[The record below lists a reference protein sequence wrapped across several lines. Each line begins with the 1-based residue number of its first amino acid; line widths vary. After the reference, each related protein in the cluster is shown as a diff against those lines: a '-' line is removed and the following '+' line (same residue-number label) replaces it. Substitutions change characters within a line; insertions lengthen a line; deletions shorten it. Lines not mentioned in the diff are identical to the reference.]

1 MQAMR
6 WLIFFLLGTGSCLVS
21 RAQEAAAG
29 AEVLRASTSFSGY
42 VSAGYHLGSSAGS
55 YNYSFASANNNGFS
69 LDHIGLSLSRPL
81 EDYLL
86 DSGFRFDVWV
96 GPQASELG
104 TSDGSDG
111 SVSIRRAYIDLRLPW
126 INPLAWDLSEVGSS
140 IDLRVGTFDSLLGLE
155 SPDPVDNPHYTRS
168 WAYSIQPTMHTG
180 VLAVFPGFG
189 RPGVDPLFEWDS
201 SYQFSLGLVN
211 SVEPRISGA
220 PVNSDRKS
228 LLTGFTWELP
238 SFFGP
243 AGGSRLSLGY
253 LNGRD
258 LSGVDPVQNIF
269 GSLGLALPSDQ
280 WSLAFSYDSRMLHG
294 AGNDDTV
301 LGAHLGYQATEKLRL
316 HLRGEFFQEGAQLF
330 SGESAGEQSDGQ
342 GITATAEYQLW
353 ESVLSRLEYRWDHT
367 DLRVNNR
374 HNTQAWHLNIIYKF

>member
-1 MQAMR
+1 MR

-42 VSAGYHLGSSAGS
+42 VSTGYHLGSSAGS

-104 TSDGSDG
+104 TSDDSGD

-269 GSLGLALPSDQ
+269 GSLGLALPSDL
-280 WSLAFSYDSRMLHG
+280 WSLALTYDSRMLHG

>member
-1 MQAMR
+1 MR

-29 AEVLRASTSFSGY
+29 AEILRASSSFSGY
-42 VSAGYHLGSSAGS
+42 VSTGYHLGSSEGS
-55 YNYSFASANNNGFS
+55 YNYSFASHNKNGFS

-96 GPQASELG
+96 GPQASDLG
-104 TSDGSDG
+104 TSDGSEG
-111 SVSIRRAYIDLRLPW
+111 SVSIRRAYVDLRLPW
-126 INPLAWDLSEVGSS
+126 INPLAWDLSEIGSS
-140 IDLRVGTFDSLLGLE
+140 IDLRVGTFDSPLGFE

-168 WAYSIQPTMHTG
+168 WGYTIQPTMHTG

-220 PVNSDRKS
+220 PDNSDRKS
-228 LLTGFTWELP
+228 LLTGLTWELP

-243 AGGSRLSLGY
+243 AGGSRVSLGY

-258 LSGVDPVQNIF
+258 LTNEDPVQNIF
-269 GSLGLALPSDQ
+269 GSLGLALPSEQ
-280 WSLAFSYDSRMLHG
+280 WSLAFSYDSRVLHG

-301 LGAHLGYQATEKLRL
+301 LGAHLGYQASNKLRL
-316 HLRGEFFQEGAQLF
+316 HLRGEFFQEGALLF
-330 SGESAGEQSDGQ
+330 SGESAGEQSDGR

-353 ESVLSRLEYRWDHT
+353 KNVVSRVEYRWDHT
-367 DLRVNNR
+367 DLRVNGR
-374 HNTQAWHLNIIYKF
+374 KNTQAWRLNIIYKF